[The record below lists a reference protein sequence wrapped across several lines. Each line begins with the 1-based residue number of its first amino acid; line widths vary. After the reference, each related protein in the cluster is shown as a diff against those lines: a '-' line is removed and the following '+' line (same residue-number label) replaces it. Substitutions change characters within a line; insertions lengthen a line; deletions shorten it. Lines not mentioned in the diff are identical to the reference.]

1 MIWIGVYAFF
11 ENKSYSFKSNP
22 HSPDIPMKT
31 VKILG
36 CLLMLALSSIVA
48 RSMDDMPVMRV
59 SSSRS
64 MKVAVIN
71 TDLNNPANE
80 RLHKAFTASLGFE
93 ISMCYHTPVPVKS
106 TVVDAQEA
114 AQGLTSGAYD
124 MVVVIGGDVPT
135 ILLNTDFKRLKA
147 VPTTGNTK
155 HNVNLLVLKD
165 DSTLSEMLDEKFA
178 AVLNERFFQLAFASY
193 RRSSLGLEKTEW
205 NVAAAATQ

>member
-1 MIWIGVYAFF
+1 VNAFF
-11 ENKSYSFKSNP
+11 ENIDTRNNSNLIPDKS
-22 HSPDIPMKT
+22 MKT
-31 VKILG
+31 AKILG
-36 CLLMLALSSIVA
+36 CLLLVAFSSTISRSADAL
-48 RSMDDMPVMRV
+48 PVFRV
-59 SSSRS
+59 SSSPA

-71 TDLNNPANE
+71 GDKTNPANE

-106 TVVDAQEA
+106 MEVDAQEA
-114 AQGLTSGAYD
+114 AQGLTNGTYD
-124 MVVVIGGDVPT
+124 MVVVIGSDVPT

-165 DSTLSEMLDEKFA
+165 DNTLSEMLDEKFA

-193 RRSSLGLEKTEW
+193 RKSSLGLEKTEW
-205 NVAAAATQ
+205 NVAAATVQQ